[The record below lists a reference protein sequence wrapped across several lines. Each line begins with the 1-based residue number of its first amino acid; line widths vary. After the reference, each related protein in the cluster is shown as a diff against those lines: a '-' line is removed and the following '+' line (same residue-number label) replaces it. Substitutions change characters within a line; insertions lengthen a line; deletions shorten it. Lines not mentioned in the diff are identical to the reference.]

1 MFPLTIHRL
10 LVIIADSLSIK
21 TYGMKAQLNAYVFL
35 LLGVFFT
42 LPALAQSTEAEEKA
56 KKKAY
61 VKRFAWL
68 AIEEMRRTGIPASIK
83 LAQAI
88 VESHS
93 GTSSLAVEA
102 NNHFGLK
109 CGKAWTGVSVYK
121 IDDDRDANGM
131 LIESCFQS
139 YSTVRQSYVNHSEH
153 LLNTAKMDRYGY
165 LFAIDVLDYRAWAE
179 GLQKGGYSTNPE
191 YANILIR
198 TIEELGL
205 REFDL
210 RALREVGRN

>member
-1 MFPLTIHRL
+1 MQ
-10 LVIIADSLSIK
+10 
-21 TYGMKAQLNAYVFL
+21 TYTYIFSFLFGVFL
-35 LLGVFFT
+35 SS
-42 LPALAQSTEAEEKA
+42 PMLAQTAAEEAAEKA
-56 KKKAY
+56 KKIAY
-61 VKRFAWL
+61 VKRFSWL

-93 GTSSLAVEA
+93 GTSLLASQA

-109 CGKAWTGVSVYK
+109 CGKEWPGKTMYRM
-121 IDDDRDANGM
+121 DDDRDANGV

-139 YSTVRQSYVNHSEH
+139 YATIRQSYVEHSNY
-153 LLNTAKMDRYGY
+153 LTNPAKMDRYGY
-165 LFAIDVLDYRAWAE
+165 LFALDVLDYRAWAE
-179 GLQKGGYSTNPE
+179 GIHKGGYSTNPI
-191 YANILIR
+191 YAQILIQ

-210 RALREVGRN
+210 RVLTEMNGGRN